1 MKNKIVLSVAERN
14 QLIENTIG
22 MMELDQAVLDSVSGG
37 DGGGYSCKTG
47 CYVAD

>member
-1 MKNKIVLSVAERN
+1 MKNKVVLSVEERN

-37 DGGGYSCKTG
+37 DGPGGKTG
-47 CYVAD
+47 CCTN

>member
-37 DGGGYSCKTG
+37 DGGSCKTG